1 MTRRALREQ
10 VFLMLFRVEF
20 HTAEELEEQ
29 IALYKEQL
37 EECSEK
43 DSDYIVNKFKGIVEK
58 LEEIDTAI
66 GEASKGWKVSRM
78 AKVDLALIRL
88 AVYEM
93 KYEEDIPVKVAINEA
108 IELAKQY
115 GADDSPESYPYDDPD
130 ALVELICDVL
140 CCTSPTMRIGSEVIP
155 TPKIQA
161 RYRRLSFEHLA
172 YVLDSMR
179 ETTTKIHNIKAYLLR
194 ALYDAPLTM
203 GHFYSAAVRHDDAQ
217 C

>member
-20 HTAEELEEQ
+20 HDASEMNEQ
-29 IALYKEQL
+29 VELYKDQL

-43 DSDYIVNKFKGIVEK
+43 DAEYILNKYKNIVEK
-58 LEEIDTAI
+58 LEEIDAVV

-93 KYEEDIPVKVAINEA
+93 KYEEDVPVKVAINEA

-115 GADDSPESYPYDDPD
+115 GSDDSP
-130 ALVELICDVL
+130 AFVNGVL
-140 CCTSPTMRIGSEVIP
+140 A
-155 TPKIQA
+155 K
-161 RYRRLSFEHLA
+161 LA
-172 YVLDSMR
+172 
-179 ETTTKIHNIKAYLLR
+179 
-194 ALYDAPLTM
+194 
-203 GHFYSAAVRHDDAQ
+203 
-217 C
+217 

>member
-20 HTAEELEEQ
+20 HDTEEFNEQ
-29 IALYKEQL
+29 IELYKEQL

-43 DSDYIVNKFKGIVEK
+43 DCEYIINKFKSIAER

-93 KYEEDIPVKVAINEA
+93 RYEEDIPVKVAINEA
-108 IELAKQY
+108 VELAKQY
-115 GADDSPESYPYDDPD
+115 GTDDSPSF
-130 ALVELICDVL
+130 VNGVL
-140 CCTSPTMRIGSEVIP
+140 A
-155 TPKIQA
+155 K
-161 RYRRLSFEHLA
+161 LA
-172 YVLDSMR
+172 
-179 ETTTKIHNIKAYLLR
+179 
-194 ALYDAPLTM
+194 
-203 GHFYSAAVRHDDAQ
+203 
-217 C
+217 